1 MDLTGDSGY
10 WRDHPVVTNLVTDGV
25 LVLAVVFG
33 LDRVLA
39 ARARRRWRPLGL
51 LVAQEFDM
59 TAELPEAIA
68 CRVYDYCRRVYGTAD
83 IPEHMRYPDDILP
96 LALGDPET
104 WEGDEWEGLP
114 DLVEEAEMARDTL
127 EERIVRWAPVV
138 IDEPELAAI
147 AVSATRLLPVASRLV
162 VALRRAHYR
171 CEAQVKDDRDRELFE
186 ALFRDLDESERREFD
201 LWDSI
206 ALYRTGQLLQPWFSK
221 PRAGSSVTEEWA

>member
-1 MDLTGDSGY
+1 MDLTGGSDY
-10 WRDHPVVTNLVTDGV
+10 WRDHPVVTNLLTDGI

-59 TAELPEAIA
+59 TVDLPEVIA
-68 CRVYDYCRRVYGTAD
+68 GCVYDYCRRVYGTTD

-96 LALGDPET
+96 LVLSDFET

-114 DLVEEAEMARDTL
+114 DLVEEAERARDTL

-147 AVSATRLLPVASRLV
+147 AVNASPERAVRSLRSGPKT
-162 VALRRAHYR
+162 ARCRRRA
-171 CEAQVKDDRDRELFE
+171 
-186 ALFRDLDESERREFD
+186 S
-201 LWDSI
+201 
-206 ALYRTGQLLQPWFSK
+206 
-221 PRAGSSVTEEWA
+221 